1 MRFFEWHAS
10 DGPKCPVCYPKKKFS
25 DSTMIPSEDYS
36 GMFGSGANHAR
47 MSLYYVAIGI
57 VLLVGFLVSIFSN

>member
-1 MRFFEWHAS
+1 
-10 DGPKCPVCYPKKKFS
+10 
-25 DSTMIPSEDYS
+25 MIPSEDYS